1 MPYNPTIQYGT
12 YMTSKEYDKIIYSVI
27 HNEKRVKKHIN
38 ASDDER
44 SKLINGYIG
53 ALHVRFSDEGKDA
66 IFKDIEGSIIA
77 RKEKEGL

>member
-27 HNEKRVKKHIN
+27 HNEKRVKKLIN

-44 SKLINGYIG
+44 SKLIKGYIG
-53 ALHVRFSDEGKDA
+53 A
-66 IFKDIEGSIIA
+66 
-77 RKEKEGL
+77 

>member
-27 HNEKRVKKHIN
+27 HNEKRVK
-38 ASDDER
+38 
-44 SKLINGYIG
+44 KLINGYIG